1 MREYISRTISRPWA
15 SKAGTVAF
23 AIDQQPYLQGY
34 LAVALL
40 AVYSTTPDAS
50 PEMLNSI
57 KVGAYVNPKVSARM
71 ALYDLDLLPS
81 KGRHIN
87 SGPALVTKINI
98 GKVDLYS
105 GKFR

>member
-1 MREYISRTISRPWA
+1 
-15 SKAGTVAF
+15 
-23 AIDQQPYLQGY
+23 
-34 LAVALL
+34 
-40 AVYSTTPDAS
+40 
-50 PEMLNSI
+50 MLNAI